1 MTDDNALINALI
13 GVTDALEA
21 LIDPSDPEWPLVA
34 NARAV
39 LRDEHDRQD
48 AYDRMLQPWP
58 HQNQ

>member
-48 AYDRMLQPWP
+48 AYDRMLLP
-58 HQNQ
+58 